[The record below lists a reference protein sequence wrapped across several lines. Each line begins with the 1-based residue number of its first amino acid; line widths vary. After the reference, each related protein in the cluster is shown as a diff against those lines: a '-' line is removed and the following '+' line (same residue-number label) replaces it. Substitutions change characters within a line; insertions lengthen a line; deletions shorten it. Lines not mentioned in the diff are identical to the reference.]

1 MAKGFANHEEE
12 RVAVSVIWPAI
23 WHLAIVMIMIIAIF
37 YPFYGRL
44 VWWWSVK
51 GFATLLQLVSKSV
64 CKLLLEWAGG
74 NFLGLNFGQRVA
86 ISETEDHKVYSKG
99 FGY

>member
-1 MAKGFANHEEE
+1 M
-12 RVAVSVIWPAI
+12 
-23 WHLAIVMIMIIAIF
+23 
-37 YPFYGRL
+37 
-44 VWWWSVK
+44 K

-74 NFLGLNFGQRVA
+74 KFLGLNFGQRVA